1 MSEIMV
7 NAKFTNKKGEV
18 THQRMNLRHFLMAKK
33 VQPNQW
39 EPADEASKKIT
50 DKVPLEKVP
59 IGTTQADVEAF
70 EKIRGTITGKHS
82 PTDFDAILVAIQKGT
97 EIVDVP
103 DIQSSGLNI
112 EKPITFDGVN
122 VIQDEPEIEID
133 FESPKKEKPNLVHR
147 LEDLKAMDIDKLQ
160 AVVDTLNIADN
171 LKESLKK
178 VKKKDELAKQIF
190 LTEGG

>member
-1 MSEIMV
+1 MEIMV
-7 NAKFTNKKGEV
+7 NVKHTNKKSEV
-18 THQRMNLRHFLMAKK
+18 SHIRMNLRHYLMAKK
-33 VQPNQW
+33 VQPNQF
-39 EPADEASKKIT
+39 EPDDELSKKLI

-82 PTDFDAILVAIQKGT
+82 PTDFDAILDAIQKGS
-97 EIVDVP
+97 EVVDVP
-103 DIQSSGLNI
+103 QSLNPGQ
-112 EKPITFDGVN
+112 PITFDGVN
-122 VIQDEPEIEID
+122 VTQDDPEIEID
-133 FESPKKEKPNLVHR
+133 FESHTKTKPNLVHR

-160 AVVDTLNIADN
+160 AVIDTLNIADN
-171 LKESLKK
+171 LKEALKK

>member
-1 MSEIMV
+1 MEIMV
-7 NAKFTNKKGEV
+7 NVKHTNKKSEV
-18 THQRMNLRHFLMAKK
+18 SHIRMNLRHYLMAKK
-33 VQPNQW
+33 VQPNQF
-39 EPADEASKKIT
+39 EPDDELSKKLI

-82 PTDFDAILVAIQKGT
+82 PTDFDAILVAIQNGT

-103 DIQSSGLNI
+103 DIQSMNPGQ
-112 EKPITFDGVN
+112 PITFDGVN
-122 VIQDEPEIEID
+122 VTQEDPEIEID
-133 FESPKKEKPNLVHR
+133 FESHTKPKSNLVHR

-160 AVVDTLNIADN
+160 AVIDTLNIADN
-171 LKESLKK
+171 LKEALKK